1 MSYQVLWDGTPNTS
15 RYLCVTPDPPKPA
28 PLLPR
33 TVARANLAAAVRE
46 LLERRG
52 PLSMRQ
58 ILADADPAR
67 RNTLRRTVYLLAQRG
82 HVTYQMR
89 EARPGLVERVY
100 EVRR

>member
-1 MSYQVLWDGTPNTS
+1 MTPPTYDDDLANPIPCPS
-15 RYLCVTPDPPKPA
+15 CGRKV
-28 PLLPR
+28 
-33 TVARANLAAAVRE
+33 VHGQARANLAAAVRG

-67 RNTLRRTVYLLAQRG
+67 RNTLRRTVYLLAARG